1 MSGTPQEPI
10 QVQVNAKPWH
20 WRNTMKTVRFFI
32 FDARAGFFVV
42 LVLVHA
48 RLWTLCLMLLIMAFF
63 WLLERKQLT
72 FPAAL
77 RAIRVWFI
85 GPKRPGWIWHRRRKL
100 DDTGSR

>member
-1 MSGTPQEPI
+1 MAEGGRD
-10 QVQVNAKPWH
+10 WH

-48 RLWTLCLMLLIMAFF
+48 RLWTLMLAVAVMGVFY
-63 WLLERKQLT
+63 LLERKSLT

-77 RAIRVWFI
+77 RSLRVFFI
-85 GPKRPGWIWHRRRKL
+85 GSYRPGWIWTRRRKL
-100 DDTGSR
+100 TDTGSR

>member
-1 MSGTPQEPI
+1 MANTET
-10 QVQVNAKPWH
+10 VAVEVAKSWH
-20 WRNTMKTVRFFI
+20 WRNTQKTVRFFI

-48 RLWTLCLMLLIMAFF
+48 RLWTLCLAIFVMTIF
-63 WLLERKQLT
+63 WLLERRNLS

-85 GPKRPGWIWHRRRKL
+85 GPRRPGWIWTRRRRL
-100 DDTGSR
+100 LDTGSR

>member
-1 MSGTPQEPI
+1 MSDG
-10 QVQVNAKPWH
+10 NWH

-48 RLWTLCLMLLIMAFF
+48 RLWTLMLAIGVMTVFY
-63 WLLERKQLT
+63 LLERKSLS

-77 RAIRVWFI
+77 RSARVWII
-85 GPKRPGWIWHRRRKL
+85 GSRRPAWIYSRRRKL
-100 DDTGSR
+100 QDTGG